1 MFNLL
6 TGKLDV
12 HHLARD
18 MQGVR
23 DCPASEK
30 KLLED
35 FGLKNYCNFL
45 KKNVNFQHKIAKF
58 KLKFMR
64 KKDKKKDKTRNK
76 KDKTTR

>member
-1 MFNLL
+1 M
-6 TGKLDV
+6 

-23 DCPASEK
+23 DCQASEK
-30 KLLED
+30 NCLED

-45 KKNVNFQHKIAKF
+45 IKNVNFQHKIAKF